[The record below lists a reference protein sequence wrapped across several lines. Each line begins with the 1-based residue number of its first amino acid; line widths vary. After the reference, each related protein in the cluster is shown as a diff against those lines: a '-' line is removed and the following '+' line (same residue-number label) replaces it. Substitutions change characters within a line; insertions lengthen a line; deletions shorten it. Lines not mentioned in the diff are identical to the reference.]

1 MEKDLIE
8 SNEKVKQLC
17 ETISRLELKLK
28 DVNNKL
34 ELSNTKCDQL
44 SEDYKKLQ
52 STEDDLSKQV
62 RFKNEVYYYN
72 IFIFIL
78 YLMFLG
84 MFLIAK

>member
-28 DVNNKL
+28 DVHNKL

-44 SEDYKKLQ
+44 SKDNEKLSAIQ
-52 STEDDLSKQV
+52 NDLSNQV
-62 RFKNEVYYYN
+62 GFKNMVHYN
-72 IFIFIL
+72 ICISIFYSI
-78 YLMFLG
+78 FLG
-84 MFLIAK
+84 MFYIAK

>member
-44 SEDYKKLQ
+44 SKDNKKLQ